1 MATVLDMIDNLK
13 YLNIEKEALIAIS
26 KTGERILDL
35 NRNQLLDGK
44 KADGKAMPAYSDAS
58 VEVYGKPSGLIRLY
72 DTGAFQESFQIDVDS
87 SGLQILSDDPNDLAG
102 TYGDDIFG
110 LTTKNQEYYNKEIFL
125 PVLMESVKNET
136 GL

>member
-13 YLNIEKEALIAIS
+13 SLNIEKEALVAIG

-35 NRNQLLDGK
+35 NRDQLLDGK
-44 KADGKAMPAYSDAS
+44 KSNGKVMPAYSDMS
-58 VEVYGKPSGLIRLY
+58 VEVYGKPSGPIRLY
-72 DTGAFQESFQIDVDS
+72 DTGAFQESFKIDVDS
-87 SGLQILSDDPNDLAG
+87 LGLQILSDDPNDLAG
-102 TYGDDIFG
+102 AYGDDIFG

-125 PVLMESVKNET
+125 PVFMDAVKNET